1 MNHTQQIEEFFSN
14 LAFDPFIF
22 VAIVWGVVLLT
33 LLIIAIFTA
42 VVASKKGRNGF
53 GWFLIGL
60 FTGVFGLAVAL
71 AILPKRYYSP
81 EEDEL

>member
-1 MNHTQQIEEFFSN
+1 MNYMQQIEEFFSN
-14 LAFDPFIF
+14 LAFDPFIL
-22 VAIVWGVVLLT
+22 AITVWGAVLVT

-42 VVASKKGRNGF
+42 VVASRKGRNGF

-60 FTGVFGLAVAL
+60 FTGVLGLAIAL
-71 AILPKRYYSP
+71 AMLPKRHYSI